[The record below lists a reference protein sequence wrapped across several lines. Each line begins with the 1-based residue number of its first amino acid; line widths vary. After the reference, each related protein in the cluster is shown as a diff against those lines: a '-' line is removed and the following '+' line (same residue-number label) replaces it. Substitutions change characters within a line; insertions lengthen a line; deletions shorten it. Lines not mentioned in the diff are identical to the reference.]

1 MARTTPLFTRL
12 FWHVG
17 LGLGVVVVIAPFAW
31 MISTSLKPVEEI
43 YSLSLIPGQFQW
55 GNYAKVFTTIPM
67 LRFLLNTVFVTA
79 VVMAAR
85 LTICAMCAYALAR
98 LKFKGRDLFF
108 MMMLATMMIPGE
120 IQLVPGFVLMK
131 WLGWLDT
138 YKVLIIPRIESIIMI
153 FLMRQFFLTIP
164 KELEEAAVIDGSNKL
179 GILWHVILPLSRPV
193 IAVVTLFTFQAMW
206 NDFMWPLIMTNSTAM
221 KPLQVGLAL
230 LNTQLRENNL
240 NLLMAATVVS
250 ILPVLVVF
258 LSAQR
263 TFIRGIA
270 LTGIK
275 G

>member
-1 MARTTPLFTRL
+1 
-12 FWHVG
+12 
-17 LGLGVVVVIAPFAW
+17 
-31 MISTSLKPVEEI
+31 
-43 YSLSLIPGQFQW
+43 
-55 GNYAKVFTTIPM
+55 
-67 LRFLLNTVFVTA
+67 
-79 VVMAAR
+79 
-85 LTICAMCAYALAR
+85 
-98 LKFKGRDLFF
+98 
-108 MMMLATMMIPGE
+108 
-120 IQLVPGFVLMK
+120 
-131 WLGWLDT
+131 
-138 YKVLIIPRIESIIMI
+138 
-153 FLMRQFFLTIP
+153 
-164 KELEEAAVIDGSNKL
+164 L